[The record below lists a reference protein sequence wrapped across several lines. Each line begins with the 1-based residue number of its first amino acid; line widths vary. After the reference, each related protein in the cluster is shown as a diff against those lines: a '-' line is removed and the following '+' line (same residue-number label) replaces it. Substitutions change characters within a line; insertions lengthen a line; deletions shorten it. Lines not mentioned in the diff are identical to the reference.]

1 MAKHADCYSVL
12 YCIVGYL
19 QELATLND
27 SLQSSLGAHVTCKAA
42 LVRIQ
47 PSPPRLT
54 LEDKSAGEVNVVRQ
68 SCLLLMV
75 NLLIIYG
82 YVALWNV
89 GLNPA
94 LEVGS
99 IPTIS
104 TRAKARLVR

>member
-1 MAKHADCYSVL
+1 M
-12 YCIVGYL
+12 
-19 QELATLND
+19 
-27 SLQSSLGAHVTCKAA
+27 TCKAA

-82 YVALWNV
+82 YVALWNA
-89 GLNPA
+89 GIKPPR
-94 LEVGS
+94 EVGS
-99 IPTIS
+99 TPTIS
-104 TRAKARLVR
+104 TIACDGGHK

>member
-1 MAKHADCYSVL
+1 ML

-54 LEDKSAGEVNVVRQ
+54 LEDKSAGEVNVIRQ

-82 YVALWNV
+82 YLALWNADV
-89 GLNPA
+89 KRPA
-94 LEVGS
+94 GS
-99 IPTIS
+99 
-104 TRAKARLVR
+104 LVRLQQYPPERKLV

>member
-1 MAKHADCYSVL
+1 MAKHADCNSVL

-54 LEDKSAGEVNVVRQ
+54 LEDKSAGEVNVTRQ

-75 NLLIIYG
+75 NLLILY
-82 YVALWNV
+82 
-89 GLNPA
+89 
-94 LEVGS
+94 
-99 IPTIS
+99 
-104 TRAKARLVR
+104 ARNGRSEFDSHHGRREAYTVSSFVQSVVV

>member
-1 MAKHADCYSVL
+1 MAKHADCNSVL
-12 YCIVGYL
+12 YCIMGYL

-75 NLLIIYG
+75 NLLCTSR
-82 YVALWNV
+82 VEESQDLFTKVFA
-89 GLNPA
+89 
-94 LEVGS
+94 EKC
-99 IPTIS
+99 T
-104 TRAKARLVR
+104 

>member
-1 MAKHADCYSVL
+1 ML

-27 SLQSSLGAHVTCKAA
+27 SLQSSLGAHVTCKAS

-54 LEDKSAGEVNVVRQ
+54 LEDKSAGEVNVIIQ

-82 YVALWNV
+82 YLALWNA
-89 GLNPA
+89 A
-94 LEVGS
+94 LRAPREAWFDS
-99 IPTIS
+99 SNIHQSESSFSPTRTMFS
-104 TRAKARLVR
+104 L